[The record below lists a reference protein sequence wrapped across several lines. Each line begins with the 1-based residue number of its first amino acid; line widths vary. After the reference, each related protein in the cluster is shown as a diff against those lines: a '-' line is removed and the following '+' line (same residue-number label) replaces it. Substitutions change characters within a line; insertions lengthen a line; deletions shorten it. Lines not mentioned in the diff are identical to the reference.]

1 MKPFTVLALAA
12 MLAAVFVFA
21 PQSFADCSAGTPG
34 CPQPTPICPP
44 DKPACWIIPPQ
55 SIEVNA
61 GGVSAGPG
69 SAGGGFPVVLT
80 PAQYRI

>member
-1 MKPFTVLALAA
+1 MKLLGALIASIILVTA
-12 MLAAVFVFA
+12 AAVV
-21 PQSFADCSAGTPG
+21 PSVSADCSPGTPG
-34 CPQPTPICPP
+34 CPPPTPICPV

-69 SAGGGFPVVLT
+69 AAF
-80 PAQYRI
+80 RWC

>member
-1 MKPFTVLALAA
+1 MKPFSALALAA
-12 MLAAVFVFA
+12 MLAAMIVFA
-21 PQSFADCSAGTPG
+21 PTASADCPPGTSG
-34 CPQPTPICPP
+34 CPQPTPICPA

-69 SAGGGFPVVLT
+69 AAF
-80 PAQYRI
+80 RWC